1 MLTVTHKGIVT
12 LKSIAYIVLKEHTL
26 WKQLDL
32 VKMKKLIEEMHI
44 CVTEKDAE
52 IFKLKIHLGDEIRL
66 RNAR

>member
-1 MLTVTHKGIVT
+1 MEIENLRQKTT
-12 LKSIAYIVLKEHTL
+12 YINE
-26 WKQLDL
+26 DL